1 MTIDDDVRVVR
12 HAEGVL
18 ALANRADILEPADVH
33 VARELSAIA
42 GETDSSVVLAL
53 ALAVRAV
60 RRGSICLDLHEAL
73 DLPALADRVAGERVG
88 VPAKYSEERSGGETS
103 WGGRSGGAYRD
114 PDAEDADDA
123 IQKDLRD
130 LWPTDAETWLRAV
143 EASSLVRSGVLRV
156 EFGLIYL
163 DRYHREEVRV
173 ADILRQRAG
182 QDPPV
187 VDAAILD
194 DGLTRLFVGETY
206 AEQRAAADSAVRQ
219 WTTVLT
225 GGTGTGKTSTIARLL
240 VLLGEQWDASG
251 QTRPMR
257 VALAAPTGK
266 AAARLKESIT
276 QAAAQLDPADA
287 ARLQDLDAMTLH
299 RLLGWNSRSSNKIR
313 FNETNRM
320 PHDLIVVDETSM
332 VALTMMARLL
342 RATRATSRLVLVGDA
357 DQLASVD
364 AGAVMADLV
373 DGYQQLAPSTVCRL
387 ATSHRFDAE
396 IGALASAIRE
406 GRADDVTDL
415 LRAGGAAVSWL
426 EDDDPRPELRGQ
438 LLEHALRL
446 RDRAAAGDAEGAL
459 TVLGEHRLVCAQRT
473 GPRGVR
479 YWNRLVDEWLSEAT
493 GDPLWEPM
501 YVGRPLLVTRNDY
514 ALGVHNGDSGVVMGG
529 GGPAVAQIGTA
540 AGPVP
545 IAASRL
551 SDIETMHA
559 MTIHKSQGS
568 EAVAVTILLPQEESP
583 LLTRELLYTAVTRA
597 QRHLTIVG
605 SEATVRAAV
614 TAQIRRATGLRQRLA
629 K

>member
-18 ALANRADILEPADVH
+18 AIANQAGILEPADVH
-33 VARELSAIA
+33 VARELSSIA
-42 GETDSSVVLAL
+42 GESDSSVTLAL

-73 DLPALADRVAGERVG
+73 DPRWPTSDEGASRGPD
-88 VPAKYSEERSGGETS
+88 SDET
-103 WGGRSGGAYRD
+103 
-114 PDAEDADDA
+114 DDET
-123 IQKDLRD
+123 QQDLLD
-130 LWPTDAETWLRAV
+130 LWPTDADAWLRAV
-143 EASSLVRSGVLRV
+143 QASTLLRSGVLRV

-173 ADILRQRAG
+173 ADILRSRAA

-187 VDAAILD
+187 VDSAILQT
-194 DGLTRLFVGETY
+194 GLARLFVGEAY

-225 GGTGTGKTSTIARLL
+225 GGPGTGKTSTIARLL
-240 VLLGEQWDASG
+240 VLLGEQWEASG
-251 QTRPMR
+251 HTRPMR
-257 VALAAPTGK
+257 IALAAPTGK

-276 QAAAQLDPADA
+276 QAAAQLSPADA

-387 ATSHRFDAE
+387 ATSHRFDSE

-415 LRAGGAAVSWL
+415 LRLGGAAVSWL

-446 RDRAAAGDAEGAL
+446 RDRATAGDAEGAL

-501 YVGRPLLVTRNDY
+501 YVGRPILVTRNDY

-529 GGPAVAQIGTA
+529 GSRAVAQIGTA

-568 EAVAVTILLPQEESP
+568 EAVEVTVLLPQEESP

-597 QRHLTIVG
+597 QRHVTIVG
-605 SEATVRAAV
+605 SEETVRAAV
-614 TAQIRRATGLRQRLA
+614 NAQIRRATGLRQRLE

>member
-12 HAEGVL
+12 HAGGVL
-18 ALANRADILEPADVH
+18 ALANRAGILEPADVH
-33 VARELSAIA
+33 VARELSSVA
-42 GETDSSVVLAL
+42 GESDPSVVLAL

-73 DLPALADRVAGERVG
+73 DLPALAVED
-88 VPAKYSEERSGGETS
+88 PRSDE
-103 WGGRSGGAYRD
+103 GASPGPDEPDADALQQELRD
-114 PDAEDADDA
+114 P
-123 IQKDLRD
+123 
-130 LWPTDAETWLRAV
+130 WPTDADAWFRAV
-143 EASSLVRSGVLRV
+143 RASTLLRSGVLRV
-156 EFGLIYL
+156 EFGLLYL
-163 DRYHREEVRV
+163 ERYHREEVRV
-173 ADILRQRAG
+173 ADILRARAA

-187 VDAAILD
+187 VDSALLHTGLD
-194 DGLTRLFVGETY
+194 RLFIGATY

-225 GGTGTGKTSTIARLL
+225 GGPGTGKTSTVARLL
-240 VLLGEQWDASG
+240 VLLSEQWEASG

-257 VALAAPTGK
+257 IALAAPTGK
-266 AAARLKESIT
+266 AAARLKESVT
-276 QAAAQLDPADA
+276 QAAAQLAPADA

-313 FNETNRM
+313 FNETNRL

-332 VALTMMARLL
+332 VALTMMSRLL

-387 ATSHRFDAE
+387 DTSHRFDAE

-406 GRADDVTDL
+406 GRAEDVLGL
-415 LRAGGAAVSWL
+415 LRDAGGAVRWIQ
-426 EDDDPRPELRGQ
+426 DDDPTPELRGQ

-446 RDRAAAGDAEGAL
+446 RELAIAEDAEGAL
-459 TVLGEHRLVCAQRT
+459 AALGEHRLLCAQRT

-479 YWNRLVDEWLSEAT
+479 NWNRLVDEWLSEAT

-501 YVGRPLLVTRNDY
+501 YVGRPILVSRNDY
-514 ALGVHNGDSGVVMGG
+514 ALAVHNGDSGVVMGG
-529 GGPAVAQIGTA
+529 PGPAVAQIGTA

-568 EAVAVTILLPQEESP
+568 EAGSVTVLLPQDESP

-597 QRHLTIVG
+597 QRHVTIVG
-605 SEATVRAAV
+605 SEETVRAAV
-614 TAQIRRATGLRQRLA
+614 DAQIRRATGLRRRLA
-629 K
+629 DQRVD